1 MCILIAI
8 HNDCGHTTYLTQE
21 TSPIC
26 HLGLHIP
33 PSRVRRILL
42 SYEVCDECWVLV
54 PESGQ
59 LEEVGEREEEVH
71 FSERKIGE
79 IKRWREGVEGEVG
92 DGGSGEFAGEA

>member
-1 MCILIAI
+1 M
-8 HNDCGHTTYLTQE
+8 
-21 TSPIC
+21 C

-59 LEEVGEREEEVH
+59 LREVGKGEAREYI
-71 FSERKIGE
+71 SGRKIEE
-79 IKRWREGVEGEVG
+79 IERWREVVKGDVEN
-92 DGGSGEFAGEA
+92 GGSAGQA